1 MRLSTM
7 LVFMPKTIVVLP
19 LELEL
24 KALVEYFEDEN
35 FPAEKM
41 SGRANAYYFA
51 GLDLIISEGGHGKT
65 QFALTTQYLVD
76 TEGPIDYIIAAGAAG
91 GLVPEVNTGDIVIAT
106 EAVEHDFKKRF
117 GGDAPAPRHFCCSDL
132 EESIRKHIVPSDSFQ
147 VHVGPITGG
156 DEDIIDANR
165 AKDLQKQTDALCVA
179 WEGPGGARVGEFN
192 SIPFTEVRA
201 ITDAADG
208 DASEHFLDNLADSVK
223 NVGRVILPW
232 LKANQSL

>member
-1 MRLSTM
+1 
-7 LVFMPKTIVVLP
+7 MPKTLVVLP

-24 KALVEYFEDEN
+24 NALVEFFETQD
-35 FPAEKM
+35 FASEKLV
-41 SGRANAYYFA
+41 GRANACSIP
-51 GLDLIISEGGHGKT
+51 GLNLIIAEGGQGKT

-76 TEGPIDYIIAAGAAG
+76 TEGPIHFIIAAGAAG
-91 GLVPEVNTGDIVIAT
+91 GLVPFVNTGDVVIAT

-132 EESIRKHIVPSDSFQ
+132 EESIRKCITPSDAFQ
-147 VHVGPITGG
+147 IHVGPITGG

-165 AKDLQKQTDALCVA
+165 AIELHKQTDALCVA

-223 NVGRVILPW
+223 NVGRVLLPW
-232 LKANQSL
+232 LKSIQK